1 MHATAVQ
8 VVQHWRQGPLG
19 NKKSQKKSV
28 NKKDKGGSRKVG
40 RQGRRQKVGKE
51 RDVCI
56 KDGQEG

>member
-1 MHATAVQ
+1 M
-8 VVQHWRQGPLG
+8 G

-28 NKKDKGGSRKVG
+28 NEKDKGGSRKDG

-56 KDGQEG
+56 KDGQEGEK